1 MKTRILRPLLAA
13 SLVLGLCGVGG
24 FQTAALAAESTSAPS
39 ADGKKININQAS
51 VEQLAFLPRVGAKAA
66 QKVVDYRKTKGPF
79 ARPEDLME
87 VKGFGEKKF
96 EQLRPYLTVSGP
108 TTLDAKVS
116 SAGSRGKGKS
126 NGKGNGKGKS
136 AAKKSTADKTAS
148 MKASSRTAPEGKG
161 Q

>member
-13 SLVLGLCGVGG
+13 SLVLGFCGLG
-24 FQTAALAAESTSAPS
+24 FGFHTAALAAGSIPAPS
-39 ADGKKININQAS
+39 ADGKKVNINLAS
-51 VEQLAFLPRVGAKAA
+51 IEQLAYLPRVGAKAA
-66 QKVVDYRKTKGPF
+66 QRIVDHRKARGPF

-116 SAGSRGKGKS
+116 SAGSRSGRS
-126 NGKGNGKGKS
+126 S
-136 AAKKSTADKTAS
+136 RSS
-148 MKASSRTAPEGKG
+148 SKASSGKAASHAAPVGKG